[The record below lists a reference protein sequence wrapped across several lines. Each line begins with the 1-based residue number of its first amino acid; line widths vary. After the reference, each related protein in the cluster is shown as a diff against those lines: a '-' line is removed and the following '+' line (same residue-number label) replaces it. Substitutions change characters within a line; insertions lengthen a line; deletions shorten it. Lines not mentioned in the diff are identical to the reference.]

1 MIRKSSYFLAAFFAA
16 LLLAGLL
23 LGDAGEVWA
32 KAARI
37 CLECIGLG

>member
-1 MIRKSSYFLAAFFAA
+1 MKKLSYFLAAFFAA

-23 LGDAGEVWA
+23 LGDAREVWA

-37 CLECIGLG
+37 CLACIGLG